1 MNNVTE
7 GASILEQE
15 ETMVGKAKGPYYKMK
30 IEGHGWLAFDA
41 DKKTNPDLHLSVCEE
56 ENDPRVTN
64 AIINKST
71 QSYVKD
77 KAFYTWAFYPY
88 GKSGGLRLDYH
99 FGTPP
104 CELFGSKHD
113 TSSVS
118 WKLDNGIF
126 LSSSEYKSY
135 GLALSIQDGKVV
147 ADFKQQARVQLIEV
161 PNPHQ

>member
-15 ETMVGKAKGPYYKMK
+15 ETMVGKSKGPYYKMK

-41 DKKTNPDLHLSVCEE
+41 DKKTNPDLHLSVCED

-71 QSYVKD
+71 KSYVKD

-99 FGTPP
+99 S
-104 CELFGSKHD
+104 ELLHANYLEVSTTVVLFHGSWTMASFYRLLNTKVMALHCQLRME
-113 TSSVS
+113 
-118 WKLDNGIF
+118 KLWPMANNKLGF
-126 LSSSEYKSY
+126 S
-135 GLALSIQDGKVV
+135 
-147 ADFKQQARVQLIEV
+147 
-161 PNPHQ
+161 